1 MNLRAHSIP
10 LGLLLLVPLAPVLH
24 YVLAASPV
32 WTFVA
37 GAVGIGVLADWARR
51 ATEQL
56 AAKTN
61 SAVGGLL
68 NVSFG
73 SIAEIVLAFFVLATG
88 KAEVVRAQVAG
99 SIIGTSLLGLGLA
112 IVLGSMGRPRQ
123 RFNRDQ
129 AGQLSSLLVLVV
141 IALLLPAVFDFAG
154 RHLAPGADQAVSDER
169 LSLGVSVVLILLYAA
184 NLVYTL
190 VTHRNVFSAEEENL
204 ASSQSETGSRAR
216 QEKPKAGWTMLVAVC
231 VLILATVL
239 IAMEAH
245 LVSGALEATSN
256 ALGLSPVFVGVI
268 VLAVIGTAS
277 DLFAASW
284 FAHQGKMGLALNICV
299 GSAIQVALVVAPLLV
314 IGSWLMGTPMTLV
327 FQNPIA
333 LFAIASAVLIVNN
346 IARDGET
353 TWFEGVLLIGVYA
366 LLALAFLFS
375 PPVA

>member
-1 MNLRAHSIP
+1 MNLRAHALP
-10 LGLLLLVPLAPVLH
+10 LGLLLLVPLAPAIH
-24 YVLAASPV
+24 YLLATSPV
-32 WTFVA
+32 WTFLA

-61 SAVGGLL
+61 AAIGGLL

-73 SIAEIVLAFFVLATG
+73 SIAEIVLAFFVLASG
-88 KAEVVRAQVAG
+88 NIEVVRAQIAG

-112 IVLGSMGRPRQ
+112 IVVGSIGRPRQ
-123 RFNRDQ
+123 LFNRDQ
-129 AGQLSSLLVLVV
+129 AGQMSSLLVLVV
-141 IALLLPAVFDFAG
+141 IALLLPAVFDLAS
-154 RHLAPGADQAVSDER
+154 RHLAPGTNQAVSDEH

-190 VTHRNVFSAEEENL
+190 ITHRNVFSPEREIRNESPAGSENEKAAE
-204 ASSQSETGSRAR
+204 
-216 QEKPKAGWTMLVAVC
+216 WTVKMAVGVLVA
-231 VLILATVL
+231 ATVF

-245 LVSGALEATSN
+245 LVSGALEDTAKV
-256 ALGLSPVFVGVI
+256 LGLSPVFVGVI

-284 FAHQGKMGLALNICV
+284 FARQGKMGLALNICV

-314 IGSWLMGTPMTLV
+314 IGSWFMGKPMNLV
-327 FQNPIA
+327 FDNPMA

-353 TWFEGVLLIGVYA
+353 TWFEGILLIGVYL
-366 LLALAFLFS
+366 LLALAFLFL
-375 PPVA
+375 PVIA